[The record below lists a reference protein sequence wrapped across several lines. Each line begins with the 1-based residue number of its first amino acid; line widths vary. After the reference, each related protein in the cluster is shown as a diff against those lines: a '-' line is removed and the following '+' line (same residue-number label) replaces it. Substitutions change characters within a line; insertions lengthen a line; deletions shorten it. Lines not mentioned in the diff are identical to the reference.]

1 MTHPFNQRRALLLA
15 LAATAALAMLGFPGH
30 LAAQAWP
37 SRPITIV
44 AAYPAGGVADQMAR
58 VLATELSKRVGQP
71 VTVENRVGASGMIG
85 AKYVAK
91 SSPDGHTLLMG
102 AMAEIVFTPHMHER
116 MAYQPDK
123 DLAPVAM
130 AVRYPFILVANPAFA
145 ARTAADVIAL
155 AKKSP
160 GQHTYATAGN
170 GSVQHI
176 AMEMSTHMA
185 GIQLRHIPYKGVTP
199 ALTDVLGNQV
209 SMMFAG
215 FPPGIPHVQAG
226 KLTAIGMS
234 TRERLR
240 AAPDV
245 PSVAETPG
253 LERYDFPVWVGLFA
267 PAGVPPAVLD
277 RLNAESN
284 AIFATPAVRAN
295 IEKAGMTVSGESR
308 EAFAA
313 FVKGESVKYQRIIKD
328 AGIKDE

>member
-1 MTHPFNQRRALLLA
+1 MTNTFRRAALLLA
-15 LAATAALAMLGFPGH
+15 LAAALAGPATV
-30 LAAQAWP
+30 AAQAWP
-37 SRPITIV
+37 TRPITIV
-44 AAYPAGGVADQMAR
+44 AAYPPGGVADQMAR
-58 VLATELSKRVGQP
+58 VLATELARRVGQP

-85 AKYVAK
+85 ANHVAK
-91 SSPDGHTLLMG
+91 SAPDGHTLLMG
-102 AMAEIVFTPHMHER
+102 AMAEVVFTPHMHER

-123 DLAPVAM
+123 DLAAVAM
-130 AVRYPFILVANPAFA
+130 AVRYPFMLVGNPAFP
-145 ARTAADVIAL
+145 ARTAADVVAL
-155 AKKSP
+155 ARKNP

-176 AMEMSTHMA
+176 AMEMFARTA

-215 FPPGIPHVQAG
+215 FPPAMQHVQAG

-234 TRERLR
+234 TRERLPV
-240 AAPDV
+240 APDV

-267 PAGVPPAVLD
+267 PAGVPAAVLD
-277 RLNAESN
+277 RIHAEAV
-284 AIFATPAVRAN
+284 AIFALPAVRGA
-295 IEKAGMTVSGESR
+295 IEKGGMTVSGESR
-308 EAFAA
+308 AAFAG
-313 FVKGESVKYQRIIKD
+313 FVKAESARYQRIIRD